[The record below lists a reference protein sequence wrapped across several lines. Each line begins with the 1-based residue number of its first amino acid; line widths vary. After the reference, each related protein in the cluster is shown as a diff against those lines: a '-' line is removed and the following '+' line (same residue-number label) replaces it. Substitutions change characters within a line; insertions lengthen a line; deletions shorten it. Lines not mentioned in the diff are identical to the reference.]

1 MDMKP
6 QEQSNKERVRG
17 NSSREKN
24 MKIDQKTRNNIA
36 YYRNLP
42 ACEITQRINELHREW
57 DIERVLEV
65 NAASIALGSAILGT
79 FSNKKWFF
87 LTGAVTGFLL
97 QHGIQGWCPPL
108 PLFRA
113 LGYRTRQEIDEEIYA
128 LKTIRGDFNTISP
141 NSQPADILAS
151 FRN

>member
-1 MDMKP
+1 M
-6 QEQSNKERVRG
+6 ESRAQSNRERVRA
-17 NSSREKN
+17 NAPSDKN
-24 MKIDQKTRNNIA
+24 AKVDQKTRNNIE

-65 NAASIALGSAILGT
+65 NAASIALSSIIFGT
-79 FSNKKWFF
+79 FTNKKWFF
-87 LTGAVTGFLL
+87 LTGAVAGFLL

-141 NSQPADILAS
+141 NSKPADILAS